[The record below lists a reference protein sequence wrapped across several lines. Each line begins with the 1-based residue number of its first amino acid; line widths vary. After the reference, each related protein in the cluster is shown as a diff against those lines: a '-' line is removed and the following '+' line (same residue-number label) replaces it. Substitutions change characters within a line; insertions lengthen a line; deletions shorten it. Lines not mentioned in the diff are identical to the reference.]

1 MEFGNSNKKIMKKL
15 LLLLWGVL
23 LTSQGIHSQA
33 KQRKELLLQIA
44 ALQVYIDYAK
54 KGYSAVS
61 KGLHFIADAKRGE
74 LNLHGAYF
82 TSLLKINPKVR
93 NYYKAAEIVS
103 MQIKILNLYKK
114 TCAHLK
120 TGDLFHGSELDYI
133 ERSFERLLENCS
145 DTLDQLLVITTDSTL
160 ELKDDQ
166 RIQRIDA
173 LHKTMLEDYNFCISF
188 SCDTKLLRL
197 SKAADQKDTKNMN
210 ALYGL

>member
-1 MEFGNSNKKIMKKL
+1 MKKL
-15 LLLLWGVL
+15 LLLLCAVL
-23 LTSQGIHSQA
+23 LSMQGNYAQA

-61 KGLHFIADAKRGE
+61 KGLHFIGDAKRGE

-82 TSLLKINPKVR
+82 TSFFKINPRVR

-103 MQIKILNLYKK
+103 MQFKIMNLYKK
-114 TCAHLK
+114 TCTDLK
-120 TGDLFHGSELDYI
+120 AVDLFHGSELDHI

-145 DTLDQLLVITTDSTL
+145 DTLDQLLAVTTDSKL

-173 LHKTMLEDYNFCISF
+173 LHKTMLEDYHFCISF
-188 SCDTKLLRL
+188 SRDAKLLTL
-197 SKAADQKDTKNMN
+197 SKAADQKDAKNMD

>member
-1 MEFGNSNKKIMKKL
+1 MKKL

-23 LTSQGIHSQA
+23 LTMQGIHGQA

-61 KGLHFIADAKRGE
+61 KGLHFIGDAKKGE
-74 LNLHGAYF
+74 LNLHGDYF
-82 TSLLKINPKVR
+82 TSLLKINPRVR

-103 MQIKILNLYKK
+103 MQFKIMNLYKK
-114 TCAHLK
+114 TSADLK
-120 TGDLFHGSELDYI
+120 AGDLFHGSELDYI
-133 ERSFERLLENCS
+133 ERSFEGLLENCS
-145 DTLDQLLVITTDSTL
+145 STLDQLLAVTTDSKL

-166 RIQRIDA
+166 RIQRIDE

-188 SCDTKLLRL
+188 SRDAKLLAL
-197 SKAADQKDTKNMN
+197 SKSADQKDTKNID

>member
-1 MEFGNSNKKIMKKL
+1 MKKVVL
-15 LLLLWGVL
+15 LLSAIMFLQ
-23 LTSQGIHSQA
+23 QGIHSQA

-61 KGLHFIADAKRGE
+61 KGLNFIGDAKRGE
-74 LNLHGAYF
+74 VNLHGTYF

-103 MQIKILNLYKK
+103 MQIKIMNLYKK
-114 TCAHLK
+114 TCAELK
-120 TGDLFHGSELDYI
+120 AGDLFHGSELDYI
-133 ERSFERLLENCS
+133 ERSFKRLLENCS
-145 DTLDQLLVITTDSTL
+145 DTLDQLLVLTTDSKL

-166 RIQRIDA
+166 RIQRIDE

-188 SCDTKLLRL
+188 SRDAKLLAL
-197 SKAADQKDTKNMN
+197 SKAADQKEAKNSN
-210 ALYGL
+210 AHYGL